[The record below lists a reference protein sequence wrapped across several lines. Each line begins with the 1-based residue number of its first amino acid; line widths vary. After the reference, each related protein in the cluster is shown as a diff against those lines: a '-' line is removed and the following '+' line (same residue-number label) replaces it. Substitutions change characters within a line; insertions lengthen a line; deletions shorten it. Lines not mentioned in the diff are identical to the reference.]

1 GGRRA
6 NHPGRSLMSVADT
19 IHEQWLEP
27 YRDQLGRARD
37 EVTTP
42 ALLLD
47 LDVAKRNIQKM
58 ADNFRE
64 LPAELRPH
72 IKVHKS
78 PQLSRLAIEAGAI
91 GVACAT
97 AWEAKVMAEAGIED
111 VLVANQV
118 VHPDKVHVLAETAR
132 EHRITLAVDDARN
145 VE

>member
-1 GGRRA
+1 MTVVDRL
-6 NHPGRSLMSVADT
+6 HQ
-19 IHEQWLEP
+19 QWIER
-27 YRDQLGRARD
+27 YQDQLGRARD

-64 LPAELRPH
+64 LPASLRPH

-78 PQLSRLAIEAGAI
+78 TELSRLMVEAGAI

-118 VHPDKVHVLAETAR
+118 VHPDKVRTVAETAR
-132 EHRITLAVDDARN
+132 QYRITIAVDDA
-145 VE
+145 